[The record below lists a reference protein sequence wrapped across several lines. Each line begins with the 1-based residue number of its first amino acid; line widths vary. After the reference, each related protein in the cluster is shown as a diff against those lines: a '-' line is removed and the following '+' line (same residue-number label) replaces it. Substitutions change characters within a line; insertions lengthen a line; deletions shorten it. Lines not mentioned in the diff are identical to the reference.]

1 MVSSIIKNIHEI
13 KALIMLYAN
22 LVLVVYAFDYVMGE
36 IFVQHDILVAY
47 HLEILNNALHNYSKY
62 DYEIYVIV
70 HVKQ

>member
-1 MVSSIIKNIHEI
+1 MVSIIIKSIHEI

-36 IFVQHDILVAY
+36 ILIKHDILVAY
-47 HLEILNNALHNYSKY
+47 HLEILNNSLHNYSKY
-62 DYEIYVIV
+62 DYEIYVII